1 MSQLLLS
8 KDRGFTNRVTTK
20 ENLRTIAYAE
30 TDFFVELD
38 TKFPHERP
46 PPRPSQEKVT
56 WMNSLN
62 IRFP

>member
-1 MSQLLLS
+1 MIQLLLS
-8 KDRGFTNRVTTK
+8 NDRGFTNCVTTK

-30 TDFFVELD
+30 TDFFVDLD
-38 TKFPHERP
+38 TKFAHERP
-46 PPRPSQEKVT
+46 PPPRAFMT